1 MRLRWRCQ
9 LRFMR
14 FTHVILLMIAL
25 EQPRARVVRQK
36 NFRASQM
43 PIRSAEKLLSKST
56 KNGGQW
62 PVALVRICN
71 YFLQKTKRKKPQ
83 RKLEKKL
90 FKIKQLE
97 KYGAGLD
104 FDN

>member
-43 PIRSAEKLLSKST
+43 PIRGAEKLLRQINK
-56 KNGGQW
+56 KRCR
-62 PVALVRICN
+62 VARASLRICN
-71 YFLQKTKRKKPQ
+71 YFLQKTRRKKPQ